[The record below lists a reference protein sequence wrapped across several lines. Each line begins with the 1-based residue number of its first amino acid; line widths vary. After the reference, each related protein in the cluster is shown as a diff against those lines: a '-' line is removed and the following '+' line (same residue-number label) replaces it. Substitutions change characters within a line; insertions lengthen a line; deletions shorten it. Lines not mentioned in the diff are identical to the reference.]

1 MLRHPTRTPSLLITS
16 LGLLTNTFLT
26 FYLLSSALSSE
37 SAYKWEPESEW
48 ESTSTSASWLFGAVW
63 GGDDGEG
70 GLVGTGWGSKVDGV
84 TLLWVLLIAYFG
96 CAACVCGLG
105 VYGVLKT
112 LPTYIRFYR
121 DFTIA
126 SISFTTFFLAL
137 ATYTSFHGH
146 SRASL
151 CESLSHYPDLLR
163 SLQQSPLL
171 GNLSFELTL
180 SESCEAWLEGAVVVG
195 LAALCLVMA
204 VRLHLLLAVNSYY
217 GYVTRY
223 GGKGVALSPSVTS
236 PIRMGHSRSKSHSHS
251 HSSSHSHSHSPSRSH
266 ARASSSSSGSSSS
279 TSTSSSSSSS
289 RTSRSRSNSTP
300 SAPMQRIY
308 LLPSSLTPLPES
320 SNADEP
326 PRMVYAPVP
335 LDSLP
340 IEMQVQA
347 MEVLVQQQQQ
357 MSSSERPQPQRTT
370 SMASSGMSHQRH
382 KSHRR
387 RSSSVLTVGQQ
398 ERKE

>member
-1 MLRHPTRTPSLLITS
+1 MGAGIRVGEYEYVCELA
-16 LGLLTNTFLT
+16 FL
-26 FYLLSSALSSE
+26 
-37 SAYKWEPESEW
+37 
-48 ESTSTSASWLFGAVW
+48 VRC
-63 GGDDGEG
+63 GEG
-70 GLVGTGWGSKVDGV
+70 MMGREAWWGRGWGSKVDGV

-204 VRLHLLLAVNSYY
+204 DGTLKVQIPLPLPFLLFAFTFALAVK
-217 GYVTRY
+217 VTRPSFFLLFGLVLLDLY
-223 GGKGVALSPSVTS
+223 ILVIIVPDLAEPIKLDALCANAADLP
-236 PIRMGHSRSKSHSHS
+236 P
-251 HSSSHSHSHSPSRSH
+251 PFLLD
-266 ARASSSSSGSSSS
+266 
-279 TSTSSSSSSS
+279 TST
-289 RTSRSRSNSTP
+289 RVV
-300 SAPMQRIY
+300 QRRRA
-308 LLPSSLTPLPES
+308 TK
-320 SNADEP
+320 
-326 PRMVYAPVP
+326 MVYAPVP

-340 IEMQVQA
+340 LEMQVQA
-347 MEVLVQQQQQ
+347 MEVLVQQQHQHQ
-357 MSSSERPQPQRTT
+357 GTGGSERPPTTT
-370 SMASSGMSHQRH
+370 SGMMSHQRH